1 MKLKEGY
8 IRFGRDENIS
18 NRWDMMKVVAITPVG
33 KCDSLAQFI
42 IDGLNNFGVEVIAT
56 DEGNNV
62 KLTYKDDVVLE
73 HAKDADYIFVFAG
86 KHTYNN
92 VRPPKYYLLDKIKR
106 PEVTAYIDGSEYNHT
121 YWPYGDKPYHVNKK
135 FSKINEELYD
145 KCHKYFKTVVYD
157 YQLQLEKIVPCMV
170 GVPNHYL
177 KSEICNY
184 DKEYDLYCSFGG
196 KSGQSLTGL
205 RPQVYDYCL
214 DVEENVPS
222 LKCKVGTKFKFD
234 DYLKI
239 IRKSYI
245 GISGWGAEQ
254 WCRRDFEIASNGT
267 CCFIQKPTIL
277 YPNQLVDGETC
288 VYYSTIDEFRD
299 KLEYYLNNL
308 EKCITIGKNGFDYVN
323 EYHSAVKRVE
333 FIFDMMK
340 NN

>member
-1 MKLKEGY
+1 
-8 IRFGRDENIS
+8 
-18 NRWDMMKVVAITPVG
+18 
-33 KCDSLAQFI
+33 
-42 IDGLNNFGVEVIAT
+42 
-56 DEGNNV
+56 
-62 KLTYKDDVVLE
+62 LE
-73 HAKDADYIFVFAG
+73 HAKDADYIFAFAG
-86 KHTYNN
+86 KHTYNH
-92 VRPPKYYLLDKIKR
+92 VPPPKYYLLDKIKR

-135 FSKINEELYD
+135 FPKINEELYE

-157 YQLQLEKIVPCMV
+157 YQLEREKIVPCMV

-177 KSEICNY
+177 ESEISNVG

-196 KSGQSLTGL
+196 NSGQSLTGL

-214 DVEENVPS
+214 DIEKNISS
-222 LKCKVGTKFKFD
+222 LKCVVGRKFNFS
-234 DYLKI
+234 DYLI
-239 IRKSYI
+239 VIRKSYI